1 MLKLYPAHLLEGIT
15 VYEDTDD
22 RTVFYVMPDTPSFRQ
37 DPNNP
42 GRYVLN
48 FIEYKNPVDRP
59 DGSKGG
65 GFLIFDSV
73 FVLSQSK
80 HDAIQKDLDAMLQSQ
95 GVKDAQGNP
104 ATAKISLPSFAKGT
118 AKLQLLDS
126 GGALVTKIDSAG
138 KPSLLGSLICS
149 FTAELSPEGAAVVK
163 GALSGKGGVVQI
175 AYDLSY
181 LAELPDITGNV
192 WFSGSKYASF
202 SQTIDKSGGSWD
214 SSDNT
219 ENEKMRELF
228 VNSQSG
234 GVSFDFSGLDS
245 SDPNA
250 QKMQTDL
257 TNWGWQQ
264 LNTAV
269 QNYMNGATGGGGS
282 SGSQGSQGAQGSG
295 DGSSSGSSNQGVT
308 GSNTGADLGSDRSD
322 DGMEHVSRDESSI
335 SVFSFYENFDERQ
348 SVMYETVQQGTLPNV
363 PNFDQYTEQIDADDP
378 FFSEIHA
385 TLLVNAD
392 FAKFQIQSVD
402 VNAQNTKITP
412 QKIAG
417 MHFTKPDDV
426 LKFDS
431 DTNNGDMTYSYQVTV
446 NYIDQSAPYVS
457 QVYTTKNTV
466 VTMDVGTMGVLYVN
480 LTIGNVDFKSV
491 SGVVVAVRY
500 PGTDATGASISR
512 QFSFDANNK
521 TAAMVVVL
529 LRAVTDQYEYDVT
542 YLMPDGTS
550 MVMDPQHDNT
560 QQLFINSPFTPR
572 MVSFLSEGDFTNQID
587 NIFLRM
593 SYSDPKYSYQQTSEY
608 TFTSQNRSHDWTF
621 PVVRNSQGTL
631 TYSGVITYKD
641 HTTENIP
648 DTPSTSNLVT
658 FGPPNQAIVTVTP
671 DAALID
677 FTKVKMVQVNF
688 SYSDPDNNLSYQQQI
703 TVKPTGNTPASWT
716 FYAKDR
722 TKLGYTYTAKYYVGT
737 NPPTVVDQGPT
748 PSTDT
753 DLVLMMPAQGAAG
766 GN

>member
-1 MLKLYPAHLLEGIT
+1 MLKLYPAHLIAGIT
-15 VYEDTDD
+15 VYEDTND

-42 GRYVLN
+42 GKYVLN
-48 FIEYKNPVDRP
+48 FIEYKMPVNRP

-73 FVLSQSK
+73 FVLSDDK
-80 HDAIQKDLDAMLQSQ
+80 RKAIQSALDSMLQSE
-95 GVKDAQGNP
+95 GVKDMQGNP
-104 ATAKISLPSFAKGT
+104 ATAKISLPSFTKGT

-163 GALSGKGGVVQI
+163 GAMTGKGGVVQI

-192 WFSGSKYASF
+192 WFNGSKYASF
-202 SQTIDKSGGSWD
+202 SQSIDKSGGSWD

-228 VNSQSG
+228 VNSQAG
-234 GVSFDFSGLDS
+234 GVFFDFSGLDS

-250 QKMQTDL
+250 QKLETDL

-269 QNYMNGATGGGGS
+269 QNYMNAATAGSGGS
-282 SGSQGSQGAQGSG
+282 SGSQSSSG
-295 DGSSSGSSNQGVT
+295 DGSSSGSSNPGVT
-308 GSNTGADLGSDRSD
+308 GSNTGADLGQDRSD

-348 SVMYETVQQGTLPNV
+348 SVMYETIQQGTLPNV
-363 PNFDQYTEQIDADDP
+363 PNFAAYSEQIDANDP
-378 FFSEIHA
+378 FFAEIHS

-402 VNAQNTKITP
+402 VNAQYTKSNPPTVV
-412 QKIAG
+412 G

-431 DTNNGDMTYSYQVTV
+431 DTVNGDMEYSYQVSV
-446 NYIDQSAPYVS
+446 NYLDQSAPYVS
-457 QVYTTKNTV
+457 PTYTTKNPV

-480 LTIGNVDFKSV
+480 LTVGNVDFKSV
-491 SGVVVAVRY
+491 PGVTVAIKY
-500 PGTDATGASISR
+500 PDTDPTGAAISR

-521 TAAMVVVL
+521 TAAMVVAL
-529 LRAVTDQYEYDVT
+529 LKPVTQKYQYQVSYG
-542 YLMPDGTS
+542 MSDGTQ
-550 MVMDPQHDNT
+550 MVMDWQQDNT

-572 MVSFLSEGDFTNQID
+572 MVSFLSEGDFANQID

-593 SYSDPKYSYQQTSEY
+593 TYSDPKYTYQQTSEY

-621 PVVRNSQGTL
+621 PVVSGSQGTL

-648 DTPSTSNLVT
+648 DTPSTSNLIT
-658 FGPPNQAIVTVTP
+658 FGPANQAIVTVTP
-671 DAALID
+671 DSALLD
-677 FTKVKMVQVNF
+677 FTKVKLVQVNF
-688 SYSDPDNNLSYQQQI
+688 SYSDPANNLSYQQEI
-703 TVKPTGNTPASWT
+703 VVKQTGNTPANWT
-716 FYAKDR
+716 FYAKDK
-722 TKLGYTYTAKYYVGT
+722 TKLAYTYTASYFLTT
-737 NPPTVVDQGPT
+737 NPPTVSKQGPVT
-748 PSTDT
+748 STDT
-753 DLVLMMPAQGAAG
+753 DLVLMMPAQGATG